1 MTDFQGALEKAVYD
15 RLSEQVTLAT
25 VFQHVPEN
33 TPPPVVIISD
43 VDFENEGDKTT
54 PLFRFNINIVSL
66 VQGPGRKPLGPLQ
79 AEVFAALNE
88 WTPTATSEVS
98 FGTMHVT
105 SGSGQ
110 EIQSAQGPIYYGQ
123 QSATVYV
130 QAA

>member
-1 MTDFQGALEKAVYD
+1 MTDFQGALEKAVFD
-15 RLSEQVTLAT
+15 RLTENVTLGQ

-43 VDFENEGDKTT
+43 VDFENEGDKGT
-54 PLFRFNINIVSL
+54 PLFRYTINVVSL

-88 WTPTATSEVS
+88 WTPTATSEVR
-98 FGTMHVT
+98 FGTMMVT

-110 EIQSAQGPIYYGQ
+110 EIQAAQGPIYYGQ